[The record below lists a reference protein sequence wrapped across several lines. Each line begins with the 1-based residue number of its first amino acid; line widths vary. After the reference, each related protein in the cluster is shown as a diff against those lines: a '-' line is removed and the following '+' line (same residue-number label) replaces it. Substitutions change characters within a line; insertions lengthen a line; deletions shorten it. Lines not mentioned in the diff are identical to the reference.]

1 MSKTWRVS
9 HNRPKFFIDVC
20 ADIFSYAE
28 IICDVVLMEMK
39 KGFSVNTKLLSDKQ
53 SLPLTKCNLIK

>member
-20 ADIFSYAE
+20 AGIFPYTK
-28 IICDVVLMEMK
+28 IMYDVVLMEMR
-39 KGFSVNTKLLSDKQ
+39 KGFSANIKLLSVK
-53 SLPLTKCNLIK
+53 TKTTPC